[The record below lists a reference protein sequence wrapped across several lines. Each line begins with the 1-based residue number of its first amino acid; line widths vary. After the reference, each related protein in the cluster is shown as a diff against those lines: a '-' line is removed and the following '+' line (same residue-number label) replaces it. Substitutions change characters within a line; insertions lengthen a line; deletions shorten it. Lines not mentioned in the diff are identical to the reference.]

1 MPDGH
6 RGRPGTA
13 ARTQFHLGR
22 ALPFLVMALTILLDL
37 ITPDRERFDR
47 LLVAAPALAA
57 VTWSVA
63 GTLGIGLLAMVA
75 RMVLSLTR
83 GEELIPELIASETVL
98 AAVTAGAAWA
108 SHVRTRYERDL
119 RELTAVAEVVQRVVL
134 RPLPARLGRFD
145 LHLLYVAA
153 AAKARIG
160 GDFYEAVRVP
170 GAVRIMLGDVQG
182 KGLGAVETASVL
194 LGSFRA
200 AVYEA
205 PDLAT
210 LADQLDEGLARYG
223 AWDPDSDAAERFA
236 TVVLVEFPDG
246 EDTARLLS
254 CGHPAP
260 LLQHGSRRAARELR
274 RPLAAREPRGSRR
287 LAAPDRA
294 GPLRSGRPAPPLHR
308 RRQRDPRPG
317 RNLLPARTASAPV
330 GGGTGREA
338 AGTPARGPRRLR
350 RRRSR
355 RRCRRPP
362 RGLSA
367 RSPLSGPSAGAYRA
381 CRTRP
386 GRHQTSASGRLV
398 SFLTGRVTRALSVRP
413 VPSAPDT

>member
-1 MPDGH
+1 MPAGH

-13 ARTQFHLGR
+13 TRTQFNLGR
-22 ALPFLVMALTILLDL
+22 ALPFLALGLAFLADV

-57 VTWSVA
+57 VTWSVR
-63 GTLGIGLLAMVA
+63 GTVGIGLLAMAA
-75 RMVLSLTR
+75 RMLLSLLR
-83 GEELIPELIASETVL
+83 GDTLTAELASSETVL
-98 AAVTAGAAWA
+98 AVVTAAAAWV
-108 SHVRTRYERDL
+108 SRVRTRYEQDL

-200 AVYEA
+200 AVSDA
-205 PDLAT
+205 PDLAA

-236 TVVLVEFPDG
+236 TVVLVELPDG
-246 EDTARLLS
+246 QDVARLLS

-260 LLQHGSRRAARELR
+260 LLQRGAEVECVHFGDPSLPVNLAGLADSRHRVEEVPFGPGDRLLLYTDGVSETRDRTGTFYPLELR
-274 RPLAAREPRGSRR
+274 LRGWAREPAEELPELLHKD
-287 LAAPDRA
+287 LARYGADGVDDDVA
-294 GPLRSGRPAPPLHR
+294 ALLVVCPP
-308 RRQRDPRPG
+308 
-317 RNLLPARTASAPV
+317 
-330 GGGTGREA
+330 
-338 AGTPARGPRRLR
+338 GPR
-350 RRRSR
+350 
-355 RRCRRPP
+355 
-362 RGLSA
+362 
-367 RSPLSGPSAGAYRA
+367 
-381 CRTRP
+381 
-386 GRHQTSASGRLV
+386 
-398 SFLTGRVTRALSVRP
+398 
-413 VPSAPDT
+413 